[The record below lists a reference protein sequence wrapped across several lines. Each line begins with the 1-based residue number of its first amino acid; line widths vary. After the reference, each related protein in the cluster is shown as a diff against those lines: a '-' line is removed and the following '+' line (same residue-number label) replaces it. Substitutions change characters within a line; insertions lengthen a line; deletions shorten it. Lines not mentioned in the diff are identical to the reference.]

1 MPKRVHDVF
10 IITVNFLFNKWEV
23 KHVTIE
29 LFEVNDI
36 NGATMIMRLQQHI
49 NKLSFIHKTLAY
61 IKDEGT
67 NL

>member
-1 MPKRVHDVF
+1 MPKGVHDVF
-10 IITVNFLFNKWEV
+10 IITINFLFNKWEV
-23 KHVTIE
+23 KHVIIE

-49 NKLSFIHKTLAY
+49 NKLSFIHKILAY
-61 IKDEGT
+61 IKDEGS